1 MIKKTVPLSSPDI
14 GEEEVRA
21 VEQVLRSSILSI
33 GPKVQEFEKRVAEY
47 SGHRFCVAVNSG
59 TSALMLIMKAAGVST
74 GDRYLT
80 TPFSFVTSSNIL
92 LYEGAEPVFVDI
104 DPLTFNMDVRQLEQ
118 RYAEDPAK
126 ETIKGIVGVDVFA
139 QPLDW
144 DPILD
149 FTQKTGLKVIED
161 SCEALGSSYKGK
173 KCGSFG
179 SAGAFA
185 FYPNKQMTTGEGGVV
200 VTDDEEIY
208 QLCRSMRNQGR
219 GVAENWLEHVR
230 LGYNFRMDELNAALG
245 IEQVK
250 KLDGFIDKRNAVAE
264 RYAKLLSGVDGVR
277 TPVAETYTTRI
288 SWFVYVV
295 MLDEGIDRDGII
307 GYLQE
312 RGIQSRNYF
321 APIHLQPF
329 YKERFGYRE
338 GMLPITE
345 NVTKRT
351 LAIPFYNNLTVE
363 DQEYV
368 VHTLKE
374 GIDRFS

>member
-250 KLDGFIDKRNAVAE
+250 KLDHFIVERNAVAE
-264 RYAKLLSGVDGVR
+264 RYAKLFSGVDGVR

>member
-33 GPKVQEFEKRVAEY
+33 GPKVQEFEKLVSEY
-47 SGHRFCVAVNSG
+47 SGLRYCVAVNSG
-59 TSALMLIMKAAGVST
+59 TSALMLIMKAAGVT
-74 GDRYLT
+74 VGDRYLT

-173 KCGSFG
+173 NCGSFG

-250 KLDGFIDKRNAVAE
+250 KLDHFIVKRNAVAE
-264 RYAKLLSGVDGVR
+264 RYAKLFSGVSGVR
-277 TPVAETYTTRI
+277 TPVVETYTTRI

-351 LAIPFYNNLTVE
+351 LAIPFYNNLTIE

-374 GIDRFS
+374 GIERFS

>member
-1 MIKKTVPLSSPDI
+1 L
-14 GEEEVRA
+14 
-21 VEQVLRSSILSI
+21 
-33 GPKVQEFEKRVAEY
+33 
-47 SGHRFCVAVNSG
+47 
-59 TSALMLIMKAAGVST
+59 
-74 GDRYLT
+74 
-80 TPFSFVTSSNIL
+80 IL
-92 LYEGAEPVFVDI
+92 L
-104 DPLTFNMDVRQLEQ
+104 
-118 RYAEDPAK
+118 K
-126 ETIKGIVGVDVFA
+126 
-139 QPLDW
+139 
-144 DPILD
+144 
-149 FTQKTGLKVIED
+149 KTGLKVIED

-173 KCGSFG
+173 NCGSFG

-250 KLDGFIDKRNAVAE
+250 KLDHFIVKRNAVAE
-264 RYAKLLSGVDGVR
+264 RYAKLFSGVSGVR
-277 TPVAETYTTRI
+277 TPVVETYTTRI

-374 GIDRFS
+374 GIERFS

>member
-33 GPKVQEFEKRVAEY
+33 GPKVQEFEKLVSEY
-47 SGHRFCVAVNSG
+47 SGLRYCVAVNSG
-59 TSALMLIMKAAGVST
+59 TSALMLIMKAAGVT
-74 GDRYLT
+74 VGDRYLT

-173 KCGSFG
+173 NCGSFG

-250 KLDGFIDKRNAVAE
+250 KLDHFIVKRNAVAE
-264 RYAKLLSGVDGVR
+264 RYAMLFSGVSGVR
-277 TPVAETYTTRI
+277 TPVVETYTTRI

-351 LAIPFYNNLTVE
+351 LAIPFYNNLTIE

-374 GIDRFS
+374 GIERFS

>member
-33 GPKVQEFEKRVAEY
+33 GPKVQEFEKLVSEY
-47 SGHRFCVAVNSG
+47 SGLRYCVAVNSG
-59 TSALMLIMKAAGVST
+59 TSALMLIMKAAGVT
-74 GDRYLT
+74 VGDRYLT

-173 KCGSFG
+173 NCGSFG

-250 KLDGFIDKRNAVAE
+250 KLDHFIVKRNAVAE
-264 RYAKLLSGVDGVR
+264 RYAKLFSGVSGVR
-277 TPVAETYTTRI
+277 TPVVETYTTRI

-312 RGIQSRNYF
+312 LGIQSRNYF

-374 GIDRFS
+374 GIERFS

>member
-33 GPKVQEFEKRVAEY
+33 GPKVQEFEKLVSEY
-47 SGHRFCVAVNSG
+47 SGLRYCVAVNSG
-59 TSALMLIMKAAGVST
+59 TSALMLIMKAAGVT
-74 GDRYLT
+74 VGDRYLT

-173 KCGSFG
+173 NCGSFG

-250 KLDGFIDKRNAVAE
+250 KLDHFIVKRNAVAE
-264 RYAKLLSGVDGVR
+264 RYAMLFSGVSGVR
-277 TPVAETYTTRI
+277 TPVVETYTTRI

-374 GIDRFS
+374 GIERFS

>member
-1 MIKKTVPLSSPDI
+1 MIKRTVPLSNPDI

-33 GPKVQEFEKRVAEY
+33 GPKVQEFEKRVSEY

-59 TSALMLIMKAAGVST
+59 TSALMLIMKAAGVSA

-104 DPLTFNMDVRQLEQ
+104 DPRTFNMDCEQLAQ
-118 RYAEDPAK
+118 RYREDSAK

-144 DPILD
+144 DPILE
-149 FTQKTGLKVIED
+149 FTAKNGLKVIED
-161 SCEALGSSYKGK
+161 SCEALGSSYKGRN
-173 KCGSFG
+173 CGTFG
-179 SAGAFA
+179 TAGAFA

-208 QLCRSMRNQGR
+208 RLCRSLRNQGR
-219 GVAENWLEHVR
+219 GVDENWLEHVR

-264 RYAKLLSGVDGVR
+264 RYAKLLSGVGGVR
-277 TPVAETYTTRI
+277 TPIVESYTTRI

-295 MLDEGIDRDGII
+295 MLDEGIDRDNII
-307 GYLQE
+307 GFLHE
-312 RGIQSRNYF
+312 HGIQSRNYF

-329 YKERFGYRE
+329 YRERFGYRE

-374 GIDRFS
+374 GIDHFS

>member
-33 GPKVQEFEKRVAEY
+33 GPKVQEFEKLVSEY
-47 SGHRFCVAVNSG
+47 SALRYCVAVNSG
-59 TSALMLIMKAAGVST
+59 TSALMLIMKAAGVT
-74 GDRYLT
+74 VGDRYLT

-173 KCGSFG
+173 NCGSFG

-250 KLDGFIDKRNAVAE
+250 KLDHFIVKRNAVAE
-264 RYAKLLSGVDGVR
+264 RYAKLFSGVSGVR
-277 TPVAETYTTRI
+277 TPVVETYTTRI

-374 GIDRFS
+374 GIERFS

>member
-33 GPKVQEFEKRVAEY
+33 GPKVQEFEKLVSEY
-47 SGHRFCVAVNSG
+47 SGLRYCVAVNSG
-59 TSALMLIMKAAGVST
+59 TSALMLIMKAAGVT
-74 GDRYLT
+74 VGDRYLT

-173 KCGSFG
+173 NCGSFG

-250 KLDGFIDKRNAVAE
+250 
-264 RYAKLLSGVDGVR
+264 
-277 TPVAETYTTRI
+277 
-288 SWFVYVV
+288 
-295 MLDEGIDRDGII
+295 
-307 GYLQE
+307 
-312 RGIQSRNYF
+312 
-321 APIHLQPF
+321 
-329 YKERFGYRE
+329 
-338 GMLPITE
+338 
-345 NVTKRT
+345 
-351 LAIPFYNNLTVE
+351 
-363 DQEYV
+363 
-368 VHTLKE
+368 
-374 GIDRFS
+374 

>member
-33 GPKVQEFEKRVAEY
+33 GPKVQEFEKLVSEY
-47 SGHRFCVAVNSG
+47 SGLRYCVAVNSG
-59 TSALMLIMKAAGVST
+59 TSALMLIMKAAGVT
-74 GDRYLT
+74 VGDRYLT

-173 KCGSFG
+173 NCGSFG

-250 KLDGFIDKRNAVAE
+250 KLDHFIVKRNAVAE
-264 RYAKLLSGVDGVR
+264 RYAMLFSGVSGIR
-277 TPVAETYTTRI
+277 TPVVETYTTRI

-368 VHTLKE
+368 VHTLKG
-374 GIDRFS
+374 GIERFS

>member
-33 GPKVQEFEKRVAEY
+33 GPKVQEFEKLVSEY
-47 SGHRFCVAVNSG
+47 SGLRYCVAVNSG
-59 TSALMLIMKAAGVST
+59 TSALMLIMKAAGVT
-74 GDRYLT
+74 VGDRYLT

-173 KCGSFG
+173 NCGSFG

-250 KLDGFIDKRNAVAE
+250 KLDHFIVKRNAVAE
-264 RYAKLLSGVDGVR
+264 RYAMLFSGVNGVR
-277 TPVAETYTTRI
+277 TPVVETYTTRI

-374 GIDRFS
+374 GIERFS